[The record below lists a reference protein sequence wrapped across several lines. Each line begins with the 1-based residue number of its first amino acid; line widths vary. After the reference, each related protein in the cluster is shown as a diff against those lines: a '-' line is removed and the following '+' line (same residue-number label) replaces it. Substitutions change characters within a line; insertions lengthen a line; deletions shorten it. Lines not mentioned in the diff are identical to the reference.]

1 VPVDPATALL
11 YVPKALDRL
20 APAIVVVRPHEDPKA
35 SEPQALARSLAA
47 LGFIVVSLDL
57 RTNDSAANLLPNGIV
72 PEGLAQRSIRSAVL
86 YLLSRHDVDGTRL
99 GIVGTALDALIAA
112 AINPQFSVIVLS
124 DSAPDFKEQ
133 IGLMRHREGQTAPDL
148 SGLIPGILHYAAA
161 EDLFAMIA
169 PRPVLAVNPAPT
181 VFQHATDLYSSFG
194 ASESLRQVNGI
205 GEERESWHA
214 TSAWLARWLQDQP
227 DLVSVPE
234 PDTSIQAAAVSL
246 PQVEVLA
253 TLQRRSVSK
262 MDLAALLGGPLPE
275 SRITVALQCA
285 PQQRILLQT
294 EPGLDVPATVFRP
307 GPEGCDAERGILV
320 AVNDKGR
327 DLLATD
333 EIVQEELHR
342 GWEVWAIDPRG
353 IGELKSDNE
362 GFIFAMSLLLG
373 ENFVWRQAS
382 DIIRIIAQAS
392 NSTSTHRVA
401 LYACGKETSL
411 AAAYAAATA
420 DSHELPEWVVMRQA
434 VLSFSTATDV
444 EPHFWPF
451 DTLNTFDIPDLISA
465 ARPRTVSITR
475 PEEVLQY
482 DWSW

>member
-1 VPVDPATALL
+1 
-11 YVPKALDRL
+11 
-20 APAIVVVRPHEDPKA
+20 
-35 SEPQALARSLAA
+35 
-47 LGFIVVSLDL
+47 
-57 RTNDSAANLLPNGIV
+57 
-72 PEGLAQRSIRSAVL
+72 
-86 YLLSRHDVDGTRL
+86 
-99 GIVGTALDALIAA
+99 
-112 AINPQFSVIVLS
+112 
-124 DSAPDFKEQ
+124 
-133 IGLMRHREGQTAPDL
+133 M
-148 SGLIPGILHYAAA
+148 
-161 EDLFAMIA
+161 
-169 PRPVLAVNPAPT
+169 
-181 VFQHATDLYSSFG
+181 
-194 ASESLRQVNGI
+194 
-205 GEERESWHA
+205 
-214 TSAWLARWLQDQP
+214 
-227 DLVSVPE
+227 
-234 PDTSIQAAAVSL
+234 
-246 PQVEVLA
+246 
-253 TLQRRSVSK
+253 
-262 MDLAALLGGPLPE
+262 
-275 SRITVALQCA
+275 
-285 PQQRILLQT
+285 
-294 EPGLDVPATVFRP
+294 
-307 GPEGCDAERGILV
+307 
-320 AVNDKGR
+320 NDKGR